1 MSVGFLLEVGTSS
14 SADKISPTP
23 MRITDYYVASD
34 AMGSVTAILDE
45 DGNLLE
51 RRSYDA
57 FGDMTCMLPDG
68 TPVAISPTGLDVGFQ
83 GQIRDDATDFYQMGY
98 RWYNPVLGR
107 WLSRDPIGLGGGV
120 NSAAFAGDNPISL
133 LDPRG
138 QLFTVESIQ
147 TNGGTTVIV
156 GKSAREFKE
165 AITRCE
171 DGSILKIKFT
181 GHANGQ
187 FQGLDD
193 ADPTIEQIAVFGGNN
208 DVYLQ
213 GKSLGFQIIPLKTLL
228 SGKMREHSRIILDGC
243 NTACNEN
250 SRTTNGTTET
260 FSISKR
266 LSEQLGPGIKVE
278 GHRWAAFNLQPSSL
292 WESLLRKYG
301 LSHKTTP
308 IPSMNNISLG
318 PDDTYING
326 ARQ

>member
-1 MSVGFLLEVGTSS
+1 
-14 SADKISPTP
+14 
-23 MRITDYYVASD
+23 MRITDYYVTSD
-34 AMGSVTAILDE
+34 AMGSVTTILDE
-45 DGNLLE
+45 DGNILE

-57 FGDMTCMLPDG
+57 FGDMSCMLPDS
-68 TPVAISPTGLDVGFQ
+68 TPVASSPTGVDVGFQ
-83 GQIRDDATDFYQMGY
+83 GQVREEFRGLYQMGY
-98 RWYNPVLGR
+98 RWHNPVLGR
-107 WLSRDPIGLGGGV
+107 WLSRDPIGLDGGV
-120 NSAAFAGDNPISL
+120 NWAAFAGDNPISL

-138 QLFTVESIQ
+138 ELFTVESIQ
-147 TNGGTTVIV
+147 TNGGTTVTV
-156 GKSAREFKE
+156 GKTAREFKE
-165 AITRCE
+165 AITKCE

-208 DVYLQ
+208 DVHLQ

-228 SGKMREHSRIILDGC
+228 NGKMRERSKIILDGC

-250 SRTTNGTTET
+250 SRMTNGTIET

-278 GHRWAAFNLQPSSL
+278 GHRWAAFNLHPSSL

-308 IPSMNNISLG
+308 IPSMNNTSLG
-318 PDDTYING
+318 PDDTYIDG
-326 ARQ
+326 VRQ

>member
-1 MSVGFLLEVGTSS
+1 MGGFLLEVGTPSPT
-14 SADKISPTP
+14 DKISPTP
-23 MRITDYYVASD
+23 MRITDYYVTSD
-34 AMGSVTAILDE
+34 AMGSVTTILDE
-45 DGNLLE
+45 DGNILE

-57 FGDMTCMLPDG
+57 FGDMSCMLPDS
-68 TPVAISPTGLDVGFQ
+68 TPVASSPTGVDVGFQ
-83 GQIRDDATDFYQMGY
+83 GQVREEFRGLYQMGY
-98 RWYNPVLGR
+98 RWHNPVLGR
-107 WLSRDPIGLGGGV
+107 WLSRDPIGLDGGV
-120 NSAAFAGDNPISL
+120 NWAAFAGDNPISL

-138 QLFTVESIQ
+138 ELFTVESIQ
-147 TNGGTTVIV
+147 TNGGTTVTV
-156 GKSAREFKE
+156 GKTAREFKE
-165 AITRCE
+165 AITKCE

-208 DVYLQ
+208 DVHLQ

-228 SGKMREHSRIILDGC
+228 NGKMRERSKIILDGC

-250 SRTTNGTTET
+250 SRMTNGTIET

-278 GHRWAAFNLQPSSL
+278 GHRWAAFNLHPSSL

-308 IPSMNNISLG
+308 IPSMNNTSLG
-318 PDDTYING
+318 PDDTYIDG
-326 ARQ
+326 VRQ